1 MIEVNIMREKTKYR
15 SKEEK
20 EKLINRLSRIE
31 GQIRGI
37 KQMIIEDRYCDDV
50 LIQISASM
58 KSLKSLGNE
67 MLKNHLATCV
77 VEKIKQEDDRVI
89 DEVIDLFS
97 RLN

>member
-1 MIEVNIMREKTKYR
+1 MIEVNIMEEKTKYR

-77 VEKIKQEDDRVI
+77 VEKIKQEDERVI

>member
-1 MIEVNIMREKTKYR
+1 MIEVNIMEEKTKYR

>member
-1 MIEVNIMREKTKYR
+1 MIEVNIMEEKTKYR

-77 VEKIKQEDDRVI
+77 VEKIKQEDDQVI